1 MLMHQIHGASAFL
14 PYCPSVDIKK
24 ELIKRCLKGERK
36 AQFEL
41 YKACYGP
48 MMRVCLRYQN
58 DDQEAM
64 HVLNQAFL
72 NVCTKLSQYRDEVVF
87 ESWVKRITINACIDE
102 YRKNK
107 KRNDQTQ
114 SLTEQDYN
122 TISIAPSFNIAD
134 QELNAEFLRNL
145 IRSLPKTSQQVF
157 NLVVL
162 DGYSYEEVSDL
173 LDVNETTC
181 RWHVHH
187 ARKTLQE
194 MLQSE
199 DKSLKAYYHEK

>member
-1 MLMHQIHGASAFL
+1 MS
-14 PYCPSVDIKK
+14 IKK

-41 YKACYGP
+41 YKVCYGP
-48 MMRVCLRYQN
+48 MMRICLRYQN

-72 NVCTKLSQYRDEVVF
+72 NICTKLEQYREEVAF

-107 KRNDQTQ
+107 KRNDQTR
-114 SLTEQDYN
+114 SLQEHDN
-122 TISIAPSFNIAD
+122 NSNSIATSFNLAD
-134 QELNAEFLRNL
+134 LELNAEFLRNL

-162 DGYSYEEVSDL
+162 DGYTYEEVSSL
-173 LDVNETTC
+173 LDLNETTC

-194 MLQSE
+194 LIHRE
-199 DKSLKAYYHEK
+199 KSLLNA